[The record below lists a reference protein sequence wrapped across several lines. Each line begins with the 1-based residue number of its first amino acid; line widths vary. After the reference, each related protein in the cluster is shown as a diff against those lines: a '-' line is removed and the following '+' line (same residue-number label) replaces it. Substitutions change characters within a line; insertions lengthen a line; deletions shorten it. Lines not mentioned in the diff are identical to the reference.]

1 MGTEVRVSPCD
12 SCTIPDKD
20 SCTGC
25 AAWRKWYCSRQ
36 ALINEYAK
44 IKYTVTVWQYELP
57 LHRATRNT

>member
-1 MGTEVRVSPCD
+1 MGAEGRVSPCD

-20 SCTGC
+20 RCTGC
-25 AAWRKWYCSRQ
+25 AAWRRWYCSRQ

-44 IKYTVTVWQYELP
+44 IKYTVTVWRYELP